1 MPTAISS
8 AVSATAHTETWTTL
22 PAKYAVRGIG
32 VPNSRLSMPL
42 SRSVAMVMARYW
54 KLVDMMP
61 PAIMPAVNSWPTV
74 TPWAAAWLPKIDPSR
89 TSRIGG
95 SPKMNATAI
104 LSRKNALTSTPP
116 RAAPSRHTPGREAS
130 LGRVLARRPG
140 DGEPGDLAAEL
151 DGQLGD
157 RGRRRSGLDGAAR
170 SPGRIPAHPRGRG

>member
-8 AVSATAHTETWTTL
+8 TVSATAHTVTWTTL

-32 VPNSRLSMPL
+32 VPNSRLSMPF

-54 KLVDMMP
+54 KLVDMRP

-104 LSRKNALTSTPP
+104 LSRKNVLTSTPP
-116 RAAPSRHTPGREAS
+116 RAIPSCHAPGRAAS
-130 LGRVLARRPG
+130 PVRVLAPAEIVPCVMTARLPRP
-140 DGEPGDLAAEL
+140 
-151 DGQLGD
+151 
-157 RGRRRSGLDGAAR
+157 
-170 SPGRIPAHPRGRG
+170 PR

>member
-1 MPTAISS
+1 MPF
-8 AVSATAHTETWTTL
+8 
-22 PAKYAVRGIG
+22 
-32 VPNSRLSMPL
+32 
-42 SRSVAMVMARYW
+42 SRSVAMAMARYW

-116 RAAPSRHTPGREAS
+116 RASAEPPCAGQAGFALVAVSCAGR
-130 LGRVLARRPG
+130 
-140 DGEPGDLAAEL
+140 
-151 DGQLGD
+151 
-157 RGRRRSGLDGAAR
+157 
-170 SPGRIPAHPRGRG
+170 PA